1 MKRRLLLPLRPGSDG
16 LPWQCGSIF
25 AHWASVS
32 SSFSM
37 PGRKVDWM
45 RMNEN
50 VCLQIYQRGTG
61 KGWTSVVVDGR
72 FEEFPDTH
80 LWRSERLHAWTLL
93 QMYRL
98 VGNRRVEA
106 ADAANG
112 LGV

>member
-1 MKRRLLLPLRPGSDG
+1 MRFDHLACCKNGQPCVVP
-16 LPWQCGSIF
+16 IYF
-25 AHWASVS
+25 AYAEGAIY
-32 SSFSM
+32 SFSM